1 VEKEH
6 KMKKLRF
13 GIDIDGTVTSP
24 AAFIP
29 FLNESFQL
37 NITLEDVVQ
46 YEFYPLVNVSNEEF
60 DKWFIENEARIYT
73 ASPLAEGANVVLQ
86 EWAEQHELIF
96 ISARGEGMLELTKE
110 WFLNQGISFNHIEL
124 IGSHHKIAAA
134 KKNKV
139 DIFFEDKHDNAVMLH
154 EELGIPVILFDTPYN
169 RKPIPNGVKRVTS
182 WSEAKKWVDE
192 WANSSVK

>member
-1 VEKEH
+1 
-6 KMKKLRF
+6 MKKLRF

-24 AAFIP
+24 AAFVP

-60 DKWFIENEARIYT
+60 DKWFIENEARIYA
-73 ASPLAEGANVVLQ
+73 ASPLAEGANIVLQ
-86 EWAEQHELIF
+86 EWAKQHELIF
-96 ISARGEGMLELTKE
+96 ISARGESMLELTRE
-110 WFLNQGISFNHIEL
+110 WFHNQGISFNHIEL

-134 KKNKV
+134 QKNKV

-169 RKPIPNGVKRVTS
+169 RKTIPNGVKRVTS

-192 WANSSVK
+192 WAKSSVK

>member
-1 VEKEH
+1 
-6 KMKKLRF
+6 MKKLRF

-24 AAFIP
+24 AAFVP

-60 DKWFIENEARIYT
+60 DKWFTENEARIYA
-73 ASPLAEGANVVLQ
+73 ASPLAEGANIVLQ

-134 KKNKV
+134 QKNKV

-192 WANSSVK
+192 WAKSSVK

>member
-1 VEKEH
+1 
-6 KMKKLRF
+6 MKKLRF

-192 WANSSVK
+192 

>member
-1 VEKEH
+1 
-6 KMKKLRF
+6 MKKMRF

-24 AAFIP
+24 ATFVP

-37 NITLEDVVQ
+37 NISFEDVVQ

-60 DKWFIENEARIYT
+60 DKWFMENEARIYT
-73 ASPLAEGANVVLQ
+73 ASPLAEGANIVL
-86 EWAEQHELIF
+86 EKWATQHELIF
-96 ISARGEGMLELTKE
+96 ISARGEGMLDLTKE
-110 WFLNQGISFNHIEL
+110 WFINNGISFDHIEL

-154 EELGIPVILFDTPYN
+154 EELDIPVILFDTPYN
-169 RKPIPNGVKRVTS
+169 RKPIPKGVKRVTT
-182 WSEAKKWVDE
+182 WNEAYEWVEE
-192 WANSSVK
+192 WLNSPFNK

>member
-1 VEKEH
+1 
-6 KMKKLRF
+6 MKKLRF

-24 AAFIP
+24 AAFVP

-60 DKWFIENEARIYT
+60 DKWFIENEARIYA
-73 ASPLAEGANVVLQ
+73 ASPLAEGANIVLQ

-110 WFLNQGISFNHIEL
+110 WFL
-124 IGSHHKIAAA
+124 
-134 KKNKV
+134 
-139 DIFFEDKHDNAVMLH
+139 
-154 EELGIPVILFDTPYN
+154 
-169 RKPIPNGVKRVTS
+169 
-182 WSEAKKWVDE
+182 
-192 WANSSVK
+192 